1 MTPRGPQEWSGEG
14 LVPAAI
20 AIAAILAALGSLLG
34 AEELTAHLVHGVW
47 PALPTSDAAAR
58 AAIAFLLDPSS
69 PQHAWPASAASAA
82 PGRGLYWTV
91 LAVTALVDATA
102 VAFAVRGSV
111 TTLHIGPSGFAPSS
125 AVRSAL
131 GARAARRRGRVVV
144 PGLTAPSIEASGLY
158 LGRDLR
164 GSPLWATR
172 EDSVVVIGPPRS
184 GKTRQVAIPLLRRAV
199 GPQVVVSTKHDLL
212 EHLAFAEHVRNAPL
226 SVIDLQ
232 GPRGLDGRPRP
243 RLPVDVH
250 GYDLVGPC
258 HTVATARL
266 TAETFVALVHA
277 HGSTGLAGE
286 WRVRTGQLIAAVL
299 HAGALGGCDAH
310 WVHRVVA
317 GGSLAQAV
325 DILASHPAAARDW
338 AEVLR
343 SIQRLPE
350 ETRGGVFFSAGA
362 ALCPLDDPD
371 VRDLLSPSG
380 PRPMFDVDAFLGQG
394 RGRLFVLSGGAERS
408 ALAAVSTILVERLVA
423 CAKARAAHCPGER
436 LVPPLLL
443 CIDEMAESCPLR
455 SAPELTQ
462 SGGGRGIT
470 PVFLFQA
477 PSQLRTAWDADR
489 ASTILSNATVKLLL
503 GGLSDV
509 RDLDA
514 FAKLAPEVVRPTRS
528 TSRDR
533 IGRWSATDSERWTP
547 AQTAADLRE
556 QPAGRAILLFRS
568 LRPIAVRLTHWR
580 EGGRGA
586 DSRDL
591 TASRRRFLEAAARA
605 RRGEPA

>member
-1 MTPRGPQEWSGEG
+1 MTPRGAQEWSGEG
-14 LVPAAI
+14 LVPIAI
-20 AIAAILAALGSLLG
+20 AIAAILALLGSLLG
-34 AEELTAHLVHGVW
+34 AEELASFLVHGVW

-58 AAIAFLLDPSS
+58 AAVAFVLDPSN
-69 PQHAWPASAASAA
+69 PQEAWPARAAATA

-91 LAVTALVDATA
+91 LALTFLVDATVIA
-102 VAFAVRGSV
+102 VVGQPSV
-111 TTLHIGPSGFAPSS
+111 TATRGGESGFAPASS
-125 AVRSAL
+125 VRSAL
-131 GARAARRRGRVVV
+131 GARAAKRRGAVVV
-144 PGLTAPSIEASGLY
+144 PGPTRPRLDESGLY

-164 GSPLWATR
+164 GRPLWATR

-212 EHLAFAEHVRNAPL
+212 EHLAFVQRLSRAPL

-243 RLPVDVH
+243 RLPVDLQ

-258 HTVATARL
+258 TTVATARL

-277 HGSTGLAGE
+277 RGSTGLAGE
-286 WRVRTGQLIAAVL
+286 WRARAAQLLAAVL

-310 WVHRVVA
+310 WLHRVVS

-325 DILASHPAAARDW
+325 DILAGHPAAARDW
-338 AEVLR
+338 AEVVR

-350 ETRGGVFFSAGA
+350 ETRGGVLFSAGA
-362 ALCPLDDPD
+362 ALSPLDDPD

-380 PRPMFDVDAFLGQG
+380 PRPMFDVDGFLDQG
-394 RGRLFVLSGGAERS
+394 RGRLFVLSGGAEQA
-408 ALAAVSTILVERLVA
+408 ALAAISTILVERVVA

-436 LVPPLLL
+436 LVPPLLI

-509 RDLDA
+509 RDLDG
-514 FAKLAPEVVRPTRS
+514 FARLTPEVGRPTRS

-533 IGRWSATDSERWTP
+533 VGRWSATDSERWTP
-547 AQTAADLRE
+547 AQTVADLRE

-568 LRPIAVRLTHWR
+568 LRPIPVRLTRWR
-580 EGGRGA
+580 EGGRGD

-591 TASRRRFLEAAARA
+591 TASRRRFLDAAE
-605 RRGEPA
+605 RRPAGELP